1 MAGVQT
7 CKTRETKTVST
18 STVHRKRA
26 PANNKKVAIQR
37 LRTKVVMA
45 RPTTTIKVVMP
56 MDKVATIK
64 ARTIDKKLSHNQ
76 VETEP

>member
-1 MAGVQT
+1 MAGDKM
-7 CKTRETKTVST
+7 CKTREMKTVST
-18 STVHRKRA
+18 ATVHRKRA

>member
-45 RPTTTIKVVMP
+45 RPTTTKVVMP

-64 ARTIDKKLSHNQ
+64 ARKIDKKLSHNQ